1 MWSGAS
7 GFLWLGPGR
16 SRREGVGGKRMGPAT
31 GRPLLRLKKR
41 YFFFAAFRFFFLV
54 VLFLAPLRLVVRF
67 FALLRLVAFLAFFLF
82 TAIFTSGGSE
92 LRPTRFGQAMHGEPV
107 GSPVCP
113 GDG

>member
-1 MWSGAS
+1 
-7 GFLWLGPGR
+7 
-16 SRREGVGGKRMGPAT
+16 MGPAT
-31 GRPLLRLKKR
+31 GRPLLRPKKC
-41 YFFFAAFRFFFLV
+41 YFFFLAAFLFFFV
-54 VLFLAPLRLVVRF
+54 AFFLAPLRLVVRF

>member
-1 MWSGAS
+1 
-7 GFLWLGPGR
+7 
-16 SRREGVGGKRMGPAT
+16 MGPAT

-41 YFFFAAFRFFFLV
+41 YFFFLAAF
-54 VLFLAPLRLVVRF
+54 FLAPLRLVVRF

>member
-1 MWSGAS
+1 MG
-7 GFLWLGPGR
+7 G
-16 SRREGVGGKRMGPAT
+16 GGKRMGPAT
-31 GRPLLRLKKR
+31 GRPLLRPKKC
-41 YFFFAAFRFFFLV
+41 YFFFLAAFLFFFLFV
-54 VLFLAPLRLVVRF
+54 AFLLAPLRLVVRF

-92 LRPTRFGQAMHGEPV
+92 LHPTRFGQAIHGEPV

>member
-1 MWSGAS
+1 MRSGAS
-7 GFLWLGPGR
+7 GFSDW
-16 SRREGVGGKRMGPAT
+16 SREERGETHGAGSWPA
-31 GRPLLRLKKR
+31 PSASEEC
-41 YFFFAAFRFFFLV
+41 YFFFLAAFLFFFLAFFLV
-54 VLFLAPLRLVVRF
+54 VLFLDALRLVVRF

-92 LRPTRFGQAMHGEPV
+92 LHLTRFGQAMLGEPV